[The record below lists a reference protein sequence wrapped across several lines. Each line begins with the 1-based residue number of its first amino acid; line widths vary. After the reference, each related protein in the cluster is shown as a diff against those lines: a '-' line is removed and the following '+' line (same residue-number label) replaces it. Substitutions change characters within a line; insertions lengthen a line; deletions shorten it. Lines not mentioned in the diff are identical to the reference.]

1 MCGGVAPHMA
11 GLKKPAGG
19 RCALDTGAPRQ
30 GSLLGKPFVIME
42 KIAGQVM
49 GLLSSR
55 HTGQQRELLTWCCTL
70 FVQLHRLDWRPLLT
84 T

>member
-11 GLKKPAGG
+11 GLHKPVGG

-49 GLLSSR
+49 GLLSFQAHGGNNGSY
-55 HTGQQRELLTWCCTL
+55 
-70 FVQLHRLDWRPLLT
+70 
-84 T
+84 